1 MPTATN
7 AEQALLLDTHA
18 AIWLMS
24 GEELTDDARRSIE
37 SASSANSLFVS
48 PITAWEIATLVRKGR
63 MALSL
68 EPDAW
73 FDAMLNAG
81 VRLAVMPPRT
91 LIASA
96 FLPGALPGDPAD
108 RIIVATA
115 RNENL
120 TLVTRD
126 TQLLQYSRSGHVRTL
141 SC

>member
-1 MPTATN
+1 MPTA
-7 AEQALLLDTHA
+7 AKKDQALLLDTHA

-24 GEELTDDARRSIE
+24 GEELSSNSVRSIE
-37 SASSANSLFVS
+37 TANLAGSLFVS

-63 MALSL
+63 IALSL
-68 EPDAW
+68 SPEAW

-81 VRLAVMPPRT
+81 VQLAAMPPRT

-115 RNENL
+115 RSENL
-120 TLVTRD
+120 ILVTRD
-126 TQLLQYSRSGHVRTL
+126 TQLLQYSESGHVRAL
-141 SC
+141 PC